1 MSDANTFFHL
11 VGSYEQGYSCFKK
24 MEQEEFVLSFVA
36 VFFAPLQLLFSFETI
51 TFFETLKVFFFQDL
65 GKLFFFDLPFVVGR
79 ALT

>member
-1 MSDANTFFHL
+1 
-11 VGSYEQGYSCFKK
+11 

-65 GKLFFFDLPFVVGR
+65 AQMFFFDPLPLVEHSLSRRKVMGSNPVGG
-79 ALT
+79 LFTLF